1 MNELWQPIPGH
12 PAYEASTL
20 GRIRSID
27 KTLTVKNR
35 WGSTTSYF
43 KPGRV
48 LAGYKRPGKYVTVT
62 LGHGAKRGVPRSV
75 HALVALT
82 FIPQPSPDH
91 TWVNHKDGDK
101 HNNQVSNLEW
111 TTPRE
116 NHLHRVHQLG
126 KHNLGVWCRGTYVP
140 PAASTR

>member
-1 MNELWQPIPGH
+1 MTELWQPIPGH
-12 PAYEASTL
+12 PCYEASTL

-35 WGSTTSYF
+35 WGSTNTYF

-48 LAGYKRPGKYVTVT
+48 ITGYKRPGKYVTVA
-62 LGHGAKRGVPRSV
+62 LGNGTSRAPTVSV
-75 HALVALT
+75 HTLVART
-82 FIPQPSPDH
+82 FLPQPSPLH

-101 HNNQVSNLEW
+101 YNNSIANLEW

-126 KHNLGVWCRGTYVP
+126 KHNLGVWHRGTYIP
-140 PAASTR
+140 PAVGA